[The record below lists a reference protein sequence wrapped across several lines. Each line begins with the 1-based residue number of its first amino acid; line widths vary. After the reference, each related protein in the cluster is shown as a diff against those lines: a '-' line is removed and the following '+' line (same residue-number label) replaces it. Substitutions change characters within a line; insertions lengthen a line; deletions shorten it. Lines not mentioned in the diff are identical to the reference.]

1 MKATALVYSALITQW
16 WENPHL
22 PRKVMHSCLSNFA
35 LPRRSWVWI
44 FTKNVKDSLPS
55 QIYIYKTLT
64 ICPAEARESSSWGL
78 HRAQLI
84 WQCSWVLLGRYK
96 QMTLPGSWSDK
107 HSAGLLMLGTEK
119 PFPTG
124 KSRASLSPPPSL
136 DLGVDKIFRFCHWV
150 SRAGNTRD
158 HWRFC
163 FLLVVEGT
171 IAKRLRWTF
180 KDGMSLNRQIEE
192 EEHSRQR
199 QWHTKGEREKSL
211 KNWEEPERGGDPTLP
226 NQELL
231 QAH

>member
-1 MKATALVYSALITQW
+1 MKATVLVYSALITQW

-22 PRKVMHSCLSNFA
+22 PGEVMHSCLSNFA

-84 WQCSWVLLGRYK
+84 WQCSWALLGRYR
-96 QMTLPGSWSDK
+96 QMTVPGSWSNK
-107 HSAGLLMLGTEK
+107 HSAGLLMLETEK

-136 DLGVDKIFRFCHWV
+136 DLGVDKSFRFCHWV

-171 IAKRLRWTF
+171 IAKHLRWTF
-180 KDGMSLNRQIEE
+180 KDGVSLNRQIEE